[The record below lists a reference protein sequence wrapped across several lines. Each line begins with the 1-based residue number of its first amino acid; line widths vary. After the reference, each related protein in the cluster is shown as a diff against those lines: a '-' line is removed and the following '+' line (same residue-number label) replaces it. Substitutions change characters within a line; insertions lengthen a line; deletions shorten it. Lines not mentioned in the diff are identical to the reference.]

1 MDFFGTP
8 KLFSRVVST
17 VETREKKK
25 DGRFLGRRTLHWPRP
40 NFHLDGLTHPLPRA
54 DHKLPHYL
62 TMLGPLR
69 GGKELDEAKVD
80 LRRLSYDII
89 VPRLRLLLD
98 RFVLGVLEGI
108 RVLASPVVLSQIVDG
123 DVGCA
128 DFARDEV
135 LRDVSV
141 AGAGE
146 EGNTLGVR
154 LGL

>member
-1 MDFFGTP
+1 
-8 KLFSRVVST
+8 
-17 VETREKKK
+17 
-25 DGRFLGRRTLHWPRP
+25 
-40 NFHLDGLTHPLPRA
+40 
-54 DHKLPHYL
+54 
-62 TMLGPLR
+62 MLGPLR